1 MRRSYCA
8 SGTAA
13 EMVRPLGCSLG
24 ALNVA
29 SCWLDYGLLSVWHAA
44 LACSSLA
51 YCTLTLLLSFLL
63 RCCSLAWCLAH
74 HVPSPSVAPR
84 TVAGSLSRMEFRLG
98 VRESLGLSVD
108 AKVVDGFFKLIDKV

>member
-29 SCWLDYGLLSVWHAA
+29 SCWLDYGLMLPCCLSGMLLWLAA
-44 LACSSLA
+44 RL
-51 YCTLTLLLSFLL
+51 LTAHLL
-63 RCCSLAWCLAH
+63 CCSLSCF
-74 HVPSPSVAPR
+74 VAAR
-84 TVAGSLSRMEFRLG
+84 LLG
-98 VRESLGLSVD
+98 VLLIMYLLPRWRHALSQ
-108 AKVVDGFFKLIDKV
+108 AR